1 MWGRIV
7 RVEITGTTGLLVATE
22 ELRVDFNY
30 LHEWG
35 LNDLCSVQIF
45 NLSRETFK
53 SLTTDKALAIKL
65 SAGHRDFKG
74 DLPVILEGNVNNVW
88 GQKVVPNHITNL
100 YCVPSALY
108 LASANVP
115 VPSAARDSTFGEHLL
130 NVAKAMGISEV
141 AYVGKAKEVKDTLLE
156 KRAVDTTLYSE
167 LISLGR
173 MKDVKIRVHN
183 QQMIVEADPGILGAI
198 KAAKEDATSVPPVIL
213 DSLLLRGTPK
223 LTNSQIE
230 VPYILSSHIV
240 SGNII
245 DIGVPSEPSSIASL
259 ADISG
264 LGANLNRDNGII
276 DYATSQLYMV
286 MKVNH
291 TGSAYTKQWH
301 SSIIASTFR
310 LNTKGD
316 I

>member
-7 RVEITGTTGLLVATE
+7 RVEITGTTGLIVATE

-53 SLTTDKALAIKL
+53 SLTTNKALTIKL

-88 GQKVVPNHITNL
+88 GQKVVPNHITHL

-115 VPSAARDSTFGEHLL
+115 VPSAARGSTFGEHLL

-141 AYVGKAKEVKDTLLE
+141 DYIGKAKEAKELLLDS
-156 KRAVDTTLYSE
+156 RQVDTTLYNE
-167 LISLGR
+167 LTSLGR
-173 MKDVKIRVHN
+173 MFDVKIRITGK
-183 QQMIVEADPGILGAI
+183 QMIVEADPGILGAI
-198 KAAKEDATSVPPVIL
+198 KAAKDDGSSIPIVL

-223 LTNSQIE
+223 LTNSQVE